1 MLEKYLTSN
10 SLAAHST
17 LRTVLRETGG
27 EAPPVYSPGTLAMAL
42 SKFLDP
48 KNDVAFRRIFGTE
61 KNKDILIHF
70 LNDILGFTGKNE
82 IKDIEFLSTIQDPD
96 IASKKQSIV
105 DVLCRDST
113 GVQWIIEMVRPES
126 LRSYCLKGEEFI
138 QKETERILK
147 LIKPDVLPSEST
159 HQCESGNRLVP
170 SDADNEPPLEKEDAQ
185 S

>member
-1 MLEKYLTSN
+1 
-10 SLAAHST
+10 
-17 LRTVLRETGG
+17 
-27 EAPPVYSPGTLAMAL
+27 MAL

-48 KNDVAFRRIFGTE
+48 KNDISFKRIFGTE

-70 LNDILGFTGKNE
+70 LNDILGFTGKSA
-82 IKDIEFLSTIQDPD
+82 IKGIEFLSAIQDPD

-105 DVLCRDST
+105 DVLCRDES
-113 GVQWIIEMVRPES
+113 GLQVIVEMVRPES

-147 LIKPDVLPSEST
+147 LIEPDVLPSEST
-159 HQCESGNRLVP
+159 HQCELGNQLVP
-170 SDADNEPPLEKEDAQ
+170 SDADNEPPLDKEDAQ

>member
-1 MLEKYLTSN
+1 
-10 SLAAHST
+10 
-17 LRTVLRETGG
+17 
-27 EAPPVYSPGTLAMAL
+27 MAL

-48 KNDVAFRRIFGTE
+48 KNDLSFKKIFGSE
-61 KNKDILIHF
+61 KNKNILIHF
-70 LNDILGFTGKNE
+70 LNDILDFSTSDQIME
-82 IKDIEFLSTIQDPD
+82 IEFLSTIMDPE
-96 IASKKQSIV
+96 IASDKQSIV
-105 DVLCRDST
+105 DVLCKDSI
-113 GVQWIIEMVRPES
+113 GNRFVIEMVRPES

>member
-1 MLEKYLTSN
+1 
-10 SLAAHST
+10 
-17 LRTVLRETGG
+17 
-27 EAPPVYSPGTLAMAL
+27 MAL

-70 LNDILGFTGKNE
+70 LNDILGFTGKDE
-82 IKDIEFLSTIQDPD
+82 IKEIEFLSTIQDAE

-105 DVLCRDST
+105 DVLCRDSS
-113 GVQWIIEMVRPES
+113 GNRYIIEMVRPES

-147 LIKPDVLPSEST
+147 LIEPDVLPSEST
-159 HQCESGNRLVP
+159 HQCELGNQLVP
-170 SDADNEPPLEKEDAQ
+170 SDADNEPPLDKEDAQ

>member
-1 MLEKYLTSN
+1 MTF
-10 SLAAHST
+10 
-17 LRTVLRETGG
+17 
-27 EAPPVYSPGTLAMAL
+27 

-48 KNDVAFRRIFGTE
+48 KNDISFKRIFGTE

-82 IKDIEFLSTIQDPD
+82 IKGIEFLSTIQDPD
-96 IASKKQSIV
+96 IAAKKQSIV
-105 DVLCRDST
+105 DVLCRDEN
-113 GVQWIIEMVRPES
+113 GLQVIVEMVRPES

-147 LIKPDVLPSEST
+147 LIEPDVLPSEST
-159 HQCESGNRLVP
+159 HQCELGNQLVP
-170 SDADNEPPLEKEDAQ
+170 SDADNEPPLDKEDAQ

>member
-1 MLEKYLTSN
+1 MT
-10 SLAAHST
+10 
-17 LRTVLRETGG
+17 
-27 EAPPVYSPGTLAMAL
+27 L

-48 KNDVAFRRIFGTE
+48 KNDLSFKKIFGSE
-61 KNKDILIHF
+61 KNKNILIHF
-70 LNDILGFTGKNE
+70 LNDILGFSTSDQIME
-82 IKDIEFLSTIQDPD
+82 IEFLSTIMDPE
-96 IASKKQSIV
+96 IASDKQSIV
-105 DVLCRDST
+105 DVLCKDSI
-113 GVQWIIEMVRPES
+113 GNRFVIEMVRPES
-126 LRSYCLKGEEFI
+126 LRSYCLKGEEFL

>member
-1 MLEKYLTSN
+1 
-10 SLAAHST
+10 
-17 LRTVLRETGG
+17 
-27 EAPPVYSPGTLAMAL
+27 MAL

-48 KNDVAFRRIFGTE
+48 KNDISFKRIFGTE

-70 LNDILGFTGKNE
+70 LNDILGFTGKST
-82 IKDIEFLSTIQDPD
+82 IQDIEFLSTIQDPD

-105 DVLCRDST
+105 DVLCRDEN
-113 GVQWIIEMVRPES
+113 GLQVIVEMVRPES
-126 LRSYCLKGEEFI
+126 LRSYCLKGEEFL

>member
-1 MLEKYLTSN
+1 
-10 SLAAHST
+10 
-17 LRTVLRETGG
+17 
-27 EAPPVYSPGTLAMAL
+27 MAL
-42 SKFLDP
+42 SKFLDVR
-48 KNDVAFRRIFGTE
+48 NDVAFKKIFGTE

-70 LNDILGFTGKNE
+70 LNDIIGFTGKNQ

-96 IASKKQSIV
+96 IAAKKQGIV
-105 DVLCRDST
+105 DVLCRDED
-113 GVQWIIEMVRPES
+113 GVQVIVEMVRPES
-126 LRSYCLKGEEFI
+126 LRSYCLKGEEFL

-170 SDADNEPPLEKEDAQ
+170 SDADNEPPLDKEDAQ

>member
-1 MLEKYLTSN
+1 
-10 SLAAHST
+10 
-17 LRTVLRETGG
+17 
-27 EAPPVYSPGTLAMAL
+27 MAL

-48 KNDVAFRRIFGTE
+48 KNDISFKRIFGTE

-70 LNDILGFTGKNE
+70 LNDILGFTGKST
-82 IKDIEFLSTIQDPD
+82 IRDIEFLSTIQDPD

-105 DVLCRDST
+105 DVLCRDEN
-113 GVQWIIEMVRPES
+113 GLQVIVEMVRPES

-170 SDADNEPPLEKEDAQ
+170 SDADNEPPLKKEDAQ

>member
-1 MLEKYLTSN
+1 
-10 SLAAHST
+10 
-17 LRTVLRETGG
+17 
-27 EAPPVYSPGTLAMAL
+27 MAL
-42 SKFLDP
+42 SKFLDAR
-48 KNDVAFRRIFGTE
+48 NDIAFRRIFGTA

-70 LNDILGFTGKNE
+70 LNDILGLTDDNK
-82 IKDIEFLSTIQDPD
+82 IKDVSFLSPIQDPV
-96 IASKKQSIV
+96 IASQKQSIV
-105 DVLCRDST
+105 DVLCVDST
-113 GVQWIIEMVRPES
+113 GVKTIIEMVRPES

>member
-1 MLEKYLTSN
+1 
-10 SLAAHST
+10 
-17 LRTVLRETGG
+17 
-27 EAPPVYSPGTLAMAL
+27 MAL

-70 LNDILGFTGKNE
+70 LNDILGFTGKDE
-82 IKDIEFLSTIQDPD
+82 IKEIEFLSTIQDAE

-105 DVLCRDST
+105 DVLCRDEN
-113 GVQWIIEMVRPES
+113 GVQVIVEMVRPES

-147 LIKPDVLPSEST
+147 LIEPDVLPSEST
-159 HQCESGNRLVP
+159 HQCELGNQLVP
-170 SDADNEPPLEKEDAQ
+170 SDADNEPPLDKEDAQ